1 MSELTDKV
9 MSEEPQGI
17 FVTLL
22 SEARQNAEK
31 AVELHKELAEM
42 AGDHAQIKELIEAHA
57 FIAAKAL
64 EHLDLSF
71 KLIGAR
77 PVVVKARLHHEVFV
91 EELRKH
97 LAEIKSPIARHIFF
111 LAKLA
116 HLNHIR
122 TGEFEALLAADVT
135 GHQGVATLLEAAKAA
150 RVAAAER
157 TRHLARRIVEVKA
170 LERKLAAAGV

>member
-1 MSELTDKV
+1 MLEDPQEVFV
-9 MSEEPQGI
+9 M
-17 FVTLL
+17 LL

-31 AVELHKELAEM
+31 AVELHKELAVM
-42 AGDHAQIKELIEAHA
+42 AGEHAEIKELIEAHA
-57 FIAAKAL
+57 FIAAKTL
-64 EHLDLSF
+64 EHLDHCF

-97 LAEIKSPIARHIFF
+97 LAEIKSPIARHVFF

-122 TGEFEALLAADVT
+122 TGEFEALLAANVT
-135 GHQGVATLLEAAKAA
+135 GHQGVATLLEACKAA

-157 TRHLARRIVEVKA
+157 TRHLARRIVEIKG
-170 LERKLAAAGV
+170 LERKLEAVGV

>member
-1 MSELTDKV
+1 MLEDPK
-9 MSEEPQGI
+9 EI
-17 FVTLL
+17 FVMLL

-31 AVELHKELAEM
+31 AAEFHKELAQM
-42 AGDHAQIKELIEAHA
+42 AEDNPQIKEVIEAQA
-57 FIAAKAL
+57 FIAAKTL
-64 EHLDLSF
+64 EHLDLCF

-122 TGEFEALLAADVT
+122 IGEFEALLAADVT
-135 GHQGVATLLEAAKAA
+135 GHHGVAMLLEASKAA

-157 TRHLARRIVEVKA
+157 TRHLARRIVEIKV

>member
-1 MSELTDKV
+1 MV
-9 MSEEPQGI
+9 EEPQEVQEV

-42 AGDHAQIKELIEAHA
+42 AGDHAQIRELIEAHA
-57 FIAAKAL
+57 FIAANTL
-64 EHLDLSF
+64 EHLDLCF

-97 LAEIKSPIARHIFF
+97 LAAIESPIARHVFF

-135 GHQGVATLLEAAKAA
+135 GHHGVAMVLEAGKAA

-157 TRHLARRIVEVKA
+157 TRHLARRIVEIKV

>member
-1 MSELTDKV
+1 MSELKDTV

-122 TGEFEALLAADVT
+122 IGEFEALLAANVT

-157 TRHLARRIVEVKA
+157 TRDLARRIVEVKV

>member
-1 MSELTDKV
+1 MLEDPKEVFV
-9 MSEEPQGI
+9 M
-17 FVTLL
+17 LL

-42 AGDHAQIKELIEAHA
+42 AGDHEEIKELIEAHA
-57 FIAAKAL
+57 FIAAKTL
-64 EHLDLSF
+64 EHLDHCF

-122 TGEFEALLAADVT
+122 TGELEALLAADVT
-135 GHQGVATLLEAAKAA
+135 GHHGVAMLLEASKAA

-157 TRHLARRIVEVKA
+157 TRHLARQIVEIKV

>member
-1 MSELTDKV
+1 MSELKNTV

-122 TGEFEALLAADVT
+122 IGEFEALLAANVT

-157 TRHLARRIVEVKA
+157 TRDLARRIVEVKV
-170 LERKLAAAGV
+170 LERKLAAAAV

>member
-1 MSELTDKV
+1 MLEDPR
-9 MSEEPQGI
+9 EI
-17 FVTLL
+17 FVMLL

-31 AVELHKELAEM
+31 AAEFHKELAEM
-42 AGDHAQIKELIEAHA
+42 AEDHPQIRELIEAHA
-57 FIAAKAL
+57 FVAAKTL
-64 EHLDLSF
+64 EHLDFCF

-77 PVVVKARLHHEVFV
+77 PVIVKARLHHEVFV

-122 TGEFEALLAADVT
+122 IGEIEALLAADVT
-135 GHQGVATLLEAAKAA
+135 GHQAVAVLLEGAKAA

-157 TRHLARRIVEVKA
+157 TRLLARRIVELKV
-170 LERKLAAAGV
+170 LERELAVAGV